1 MVSRYDQEDSN
12 IWDDINDTYPDER
25 FNQVIHKPH
34 KITSKKGSPAMM
46 KKAIKEDIYQQVN
59 RFIEAWPG
67 NVYVIPGEL
76 YALYKKYCEENGE
89 ECLITSSKT
98 FGRRLSHFTNNK
110 KIKRDVLNNI
120 PFYIKPSAATIV
132 TAVDKPKK
140 ISGTKRK
147 IREEDDYAEDSANRI
162 GVIYGSSAVEDSAVE
177 DSTQQP
183 KKKRRLNGL
192 ATWSAQKEV
201 EEFTLKISELEDQ
214 VKTLTRICCEQKEI
228 ITRLTDTQ

>member
-25 FNQVIHKPH
+25 FNQALHKPH

-46 KKAIKEDIYQQVN
+46 KKAIKENIYQQVN
-59 RFIEAWPG
+59 DFIEAWAG
-67 NVYVIPGEL
+67 DVYVIPGEL
-76 YALYKKYCEENGE
+76 YTLYKKYCEENGE
-89 ECLITSSKT
+89 ECLITSSKA
-98 FGRRLSHFTNNK
+98 FGRRLIHFTNNK

-132 TAVDKPKK
+132 TAADKPKK

-147 IREEDDYAEDSANRI
+147 AREEDDYAED
-162 GVIYGSSAVEDSAVE
+162 GSSAVEDSIE
-177 DSTQQP
+177 QP

-192 ATWSAQKEV
+192 ATWSAAKEA
-201 EEFTLKISELEDQ
+201 EEFILKISELEDQ
-214 VKTLTRICCEQKEI
+214 IQTLSHICREQKEI
-228 ITRLTDTQ
+228 ITRLTATQ